1 MRILISELS
10 ANHHD
15 TALALIAYAA
25 ALRPEAIAVAA
36 PPLWEGLYRSLSE
49 VDGFI
54 PYEGRE
60 NFRRF
65 MERVKSFRP
74 THIVHVTAYGREPL
88 ALASACSDTAQV
100 GVVHNLAKLRRF
112 SWIQWRMMQY
122 IPFFWV
128 LRPALYRRLPEKYRM
143 RSDYLWR
150 GVYPASLEAQIPAV
164 QGEKGKVY
172 ICIPGRVEY
181 KRRDYRML
189 LEVLDRL
196 EGREQFRF
204 VLLGPAVGTHSDYAD
219 FFSQIQRRGW
229 EEVFISFSEIVPFP
243 LYHAYVRMSQA
254 VLALIH
260 PSRFREHRVYLDS
273 QISGAFPMAQAYRK
287 PLFLHK
293 SFAREAELEDCSYF
307 YDTSDDLV
315 RLLKSLAAGS
325 LDAGHL
331 YRGSWFSFEEGLRRF
346 RRRLEV
352 G

>member
-25 ALRPEAIAVAA
+25 ALRPKAIAVAA

-65 MERVKSFRP
+65 MDRVKSFRP
-74 THIVHVTAYGREPL
+74 THIVHVTAYGKEPL
-88 ALASACSDTAQV
+88 ALASAYSDAAQV
-100 GVVHNLAKLRRF
+100 GVIHDLAKLRRF
-112 SWIQWRMMQY
+112 SWTQWRMMRY
-122 IPFFWV
+122 MRFFWV
-128 LRPALYRRLPEKYRM
+128 LRPGLYGRLPGRYRM
-143 RSDYLWR
+143 RSGYLWT

-164 QGEKGKVY
+164 QGAEGKVY

-204 VLLGPAVGTHSDYAD
+204 ILLGPAAARHSDYAD
-219 FFSQIQRRGW
+219 FFSRIQERGW
-229 EEVFISFSEIVPFP
+229 EEIFISFSDIVPFP
-243 LYHAYVRMSQA
+243 LYHAYLRMSQA

-260 PSRFREHRVYLDS
+260 PNRYREHRDYLDS
-273 QISGAFPMAQAYRK
+273 QISGAFPIAQAHRK
-287 PLFLHK
+287 PLFLHR
-293 SFAREAELEDCSYF
+293 SFAGEAELEDCSYF

-346 RRRLEV
+346 RRGLEV

>member
-1 MRILISELS
+1 MRVLISELS

-25 ALRPEAIAVAA
+25 ALKPEAIAVAA

-49 VDGFI
+49 VDRFL

-65 MERVKSFRP
+65 MDRVRSFRP
-74 THIVHVTAYGREPL
+74 THLVHVTAYGKEPL

-122 IPFFWV
+122 IRFFWV
-128 LRPALYRRLPEKYRM
+128 LRPGLYRRLPEKYRM
-143 RSDYLWR
+143 RSDYLWT

-189 LEVLDRL
+189 LEVLERL
-196 EGREQFRF
+196 EGRERFQFI
-204 VLLGPAVGTHSDYAD
+204 LLGPAVGTHSDYAD
-219 FFSQIQRRGW
+219 FFSRIQGRGW
-229 EEVFISFSEIVPFP
+229 EEVFVSFSEIVPFP

-260 PSRFREHRVYLDS
+260 PNRYREHRVYFDS
-273 QISGAFPMAQAYRK
+273 QISGAFPMAQAHQK
-287 PLFLHK
+287 PLFLHR
-293 SFAREAELEDCSYF
+293 SFAGEAELEDCSYF

-315 RLLKSLAAGS
+315 RLLESLAAGS

-331 YRGSWFSFEEGLRRF
+331 YRGNWFSFEEGLRRF
-346 RRRLEV
+346 RRGLEV
-352 G
+352 V

>member
-10 ANHHD
+10 ANHHE

-60 NFRRF
+60 NFRCF
-65 MERVKSFRP
+65 MDRVKSFRP
-74 THIVHVTAYGREPL
+74 THILHVTAYGKEPL
-88 ALASACSDTAQV
+88 ALASAYSGAAQV
-100 GVVHNLAKLRRF
+100 GVIHDLAKLRRF
-112 SWIQWRMMQY
+112 SWIQWRMMRY
-122 IPFFWV
+122 MRFFWV
-128 LRPALYRRLPEKYRM
+128 LRPGLYERLPEKYRM
-143 RSDYLWR
+143 RSDYLWT

-164 QGEKGKVY
+164 QGAEGKVY

-181 KRRDYRML
+181 ERRDYRML

-204 VLLGPAVGTHSDYAD
+204 ILLGPAAGRHSDYAD
-219 FFSQIQRRGW
+219 FFSRIQERGW
-229 EEVFISFSEIVPFP
+229 EEVFVSFSDIVPFP
-243 LYHAYVRMSQA
+243 LYHAYLRTSQA

-260 PSRFREHRVYLDS
+260 PNRYREHRVYLDS
-273 QISGAFPMAQAYRK
+273 QISGAFPMAQAHRK
-287 PLFLHK
+287 PLFLHR
-293 SFAREAELEDCSYF
+293 SFTGEAELEDCSYF

-331 YRGSWFSFEEGLRRF
+331 YRGRWFSFEEGLRRF
-346 RRRLEV
+346 RRGLEV

>member
-1 MRILISELS
+1 M
-10 ANHHD
+10 
-15 TALALIAYAA
+15 ALIAYAA

-65 MERVKSFRP
+65 MDRVKSFRP
-74 THIVHVTAYGREPL
+74 THIVHVTAYGKEPL
-88 ALASACSDTAQV
+88 ALASAYSDAAQV
-100 GVVHNLAKLRRF
+100 GVIHDLAKLRRF
-112 SWIQWRMMQY
+112 SWTQWRMMRY
-122 IPFFWV
+122 MRFFWV
-128 LRPALYRRLPEKYRM
+128 LRPGLYERLPERYRM
-143 RSDYLWR
+143 RSDYLWT

-164 QGEKGKVY
+164 QGAEGKVY

-181 KRRDYRML
+181 MRRDYRML

-204 VLLGPAVGTHSDYAD
+204 ILLGPAAGRYSDYAD
-219 FFSQIQRRGW
+219 FFSRIQESGW
-229 EEVFISFSEIVPFP
+229 EEIFISFPDIVPFP
-243 LYHAYVRMSQA
+243 LYHAYLKMSQA

-260 PSRFREHRVYLDS
+260 PNRYREHRVYLDS
-273 QISGAFPMAQAYRK
+273 QISGAFPMAQAHWK
-287 PLFLHK
+287 PLFLHR
-293 SFAREAELEDCSYF
+293 SFTGEAELEDCSYF

-346 RRRLEV
+346 RRGLEAV
-352 G
+352 